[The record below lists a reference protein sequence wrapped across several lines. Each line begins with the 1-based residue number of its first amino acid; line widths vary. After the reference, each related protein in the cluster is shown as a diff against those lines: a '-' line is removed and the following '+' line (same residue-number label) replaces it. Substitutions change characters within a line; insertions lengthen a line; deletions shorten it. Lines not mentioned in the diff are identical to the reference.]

1 MFTTIN
7 QSSGAKLSLLR
18 GLRET
23 VIAWVSGVAAAA
35 AAFQAIYFM
44 IFAFE

>member
-7 QSSGAKLSLLR
+7 KFAGIKRPLR

-23 VIAWVSGVAAAA
+23 VIAWVSGVAVTAAT
-35 AAFQAIYFM
+35 FQAIYFI
-44 IFAFE
+44 IFALE